1 MIEIRINNTGDGCY
15 WLYGED
21 ELWKNYVH
29 EDFDGHVVLYGNRSY
44 NECKEASW
52 YERTMEI
59 LNDIDN
65 WDEYP
70 EDLPDET
77 NAKLKELYDGCRNIN
92 DIVVDVIKLLYPN
105 DKFKSGTLT
114 GYSQGD
120 WEYYIVKGDVDTEL
134 LEALYFNKI
143 SDVTVFDGND
153 NISGF
158 ITDDDLWEA
167 ERNGTLGK
175 LLRERF
181 DISDDED
188 VKIYKADGYKKIID
202 WQEVC

>member
-1 MIEIRINNTGDGCY
+1 MIEIRIDSTGDGCE
-15 WLYGED
+15 WLWGSND
-21 ELWKNYVH
+21 PWKDYVH
-29 EDFDGHVVLYGNRSY
+29 EDFDEYVVLYGNRSY
-44 NECKEASW
+44 NGCKEASW
-52 YERTMEI
+52 YERAMEI

-70 EDLPDET
+70 DNLSDET
-77 NAKLKELYDGCRNIN
+77 NAKLKKLYDGCRNIN
-92 DIVVDVIKLLYPN
+92 DIVVDVIQLLYPD
-105 DKFKSGTLT
+105 DKFKCGTLR

-143 SDVTVFDGND
+143 SDVTVIDGD
-153 NISGF
+153 YNIGGF

-167 ERNGTLGK
+167 ERNGTLK
-175 LLRERF
+175 ELLRERY

-188 VKIYKADGYKKIID
+188 VKIYKADGYKRIIN

>member
-1 MIEIRINNTGDGCY
+1 MIEIRINNTGDSCY
-15 WLYGED
+15 WLYGKD

-29 EDFDGHVVLYGNRSY
+29 EDFDEHVVLYGNRSY
-44 NECKEASW
+44 NGCKEASW
-52 YERTMEI
+52 YERAMEI

-70 EDLPDET
+70 EDLPGET
-77 NAKLKELYDGCRNIN
+77 NEKLKELYDGCRNIN

-114 GYSQGD
+114 GYCQGD

-143 SDVTVFDGND
+143 VDVTVIDGND

-158 ITDDDLWEA
+158 ITDDDLWKA

-181 DISDDED
+181 DIPDEED